1 MKKYPITRLVR
12 WLKKTRE
19 KRHNKV
25 RALFY
30 KVLLICVE
38 VYAMAMLGM
47 SYYLAYIGRDV
58 VLEELSKT
66 ITKVIVY
73 PFIAFTINRTVENLA
88 EKNATKFHTPIGE
101 IPYEDDEEEGD
112 G

>member
-1 MKKYPITRLVR
+1 MSSRCAANLHLIHRIRVR
-12 WLKKTRE
+12 
-19 KRHNKV
+19 
-25 RALFY
+25 
-30 KVLLICVE
+30 VE
-38 VYAMAMLGM
+38 RTFPFRTV
-47 SYYLAYIGRDV
+47 SLAVQAGILEQDVPSHV

-88 EKNATKFHTPIGE
+88 EKNVTKFHTPIGE
-101 IPYEDDEEEGD
+101 VPFDEDEEGD

>member
-1 MKKYPITRLVR
+1 MMILTRIVR
-12 WLKKTRE
+12 HLKRTKE
-19 KRHNKV
+19 KRHNRI

-66 ITKVIVY
+66 LVKTIIY
-73 PFIAFTINRTVENLA
+73 PFIAFTINRTVENFA
-88 EKNATKFHTPIGE
+88 EHNISSFHKPLKEEPIQE
-101 IPYEDDEEEGD
+101 ESEDE
-112 G
+112 